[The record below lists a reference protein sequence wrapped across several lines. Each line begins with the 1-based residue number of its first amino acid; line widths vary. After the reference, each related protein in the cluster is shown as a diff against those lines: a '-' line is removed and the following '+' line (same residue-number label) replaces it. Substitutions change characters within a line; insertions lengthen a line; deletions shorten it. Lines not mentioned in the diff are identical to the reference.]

1 MEFIGPSSKSIEAMG
16 DKIHSKKIARKA
28 NVSMIPGYD
37 GEVKD
42 EDECIRIS
50 NDIGI
55 PFLLRTHQESKVYFA
70 KATR

>member
-1 MEFIGPSSKSIEAMG
+1 MG
-16 DKIHSKKIARKA
+16 DKIHSKVIARKA

-42 EDECIRIS
+42 AEECVRVG

-55 PFLLRTHQESKVYFA
+55 EFFFLIYIYIRKNFDLIFERLSCYD
-70 KATR
+70 